1 MSLNRR
7 SFVGGSAA
15 TLAALSAPMVAKAS
29 GKPKVVVIGG
39 GAGGATVARYVAKDS
54 KGAIDVTLIE
64 ELPDDRVRF
73 QIMRHRHNRDYT
85 KTVETAISRTTVVK
99 SSNGTSEERFFVK
112 VPVHFGVSGI
122 IKEVEFSLVNRHSM
136 IHRILLG
143 REALS
148 GTFLVDPE
156 SRYLLGQPVKKSPT
170 KKKGRS

>member
-1 MSLNRR
+1 MAGMNHRYDQYTAIGER
-7 SFVGGSAA
+7 EW
-15 TLAALSAPMVAKAS
+15 LAIPEWGIGRIRAKTDT
-29 GKPKVVVIGG
+29 
-39 GAGGATVARYVAKDS
+39 GAKTS
-54 KGAIDVTLIE
+54 AIDVTLIE